1 MLLKFWGTRGTIP
14 SPLRPDQVEQKVKD
28 VLNTAAQEKIDLT
41 DPRAIEAFTAGL
53 SLAGSTVG
61 SNTTCVTVELEND
74 LIIFDAGSGIREL
87 GEALMDKTNDFAQ
100 KFGFY
105 RGEGHAHMFFTHTH
119 WDHIQ
124 GFPFFLPAYD
134 PDRHFTIA
142 IIGRD
147 RQTRNLEDIFS
158 MQMQREYFSV
168 PLEKMGARMTFFAPE
183 TTHYTTPITGNK
195 VVTLRHNHPGG
206 AYSYRI
212 EGEGKIFVYCTDVE
226 HGDGIDPSIVALSR
240 DADLLIHD
248 AQYTPEELK
257 RKRGWGHSSWEQAVE
272 VAEQAGV
279 KKLAL
284 FHHDPEHT
292 DSFLFGM
299 EKECQRRFPEAFP
312 SREGMEI
319 EI

>member
-1 MLLKFWGTRGTIP
+1 MKVTFYGTRGSIP
-14 SPLRPDQVEQKVKD
+14 VPEPDFVQVGGNTSC
-28 VLNTAAQEKIDLT
+28 VL
-41 DPRAIEAFTAGL
+41 FT
-53 SLAGSTVG
+53 S
-61 SNTTCVTVELEND
+61 SNGR
-74 LIIFDAGSGIREL
+74 IAIFDAGTGIRKL
-87 GEALMDKTNDFAQ
+87 GNDLLARSHEQYDNIFIALS
-100 KFGFY
+100 
-105 RGEGHAHMFFTHTH
+105 HTH

-124 GFPFFLPAYD
+124 GFPFFRPAFD
-134 PDRHFTIA
+134 PNRHFTIT
-142 IIGRD
+142 IIGRY

-158 MQMQREYFSV
+158 MQMQREYFAV

-183 TTHYTTPITGNK
+183 AAHYTTPITGNK

-226 HGDGIDPSIVALSR
+226 HADGIDPNVVALSR
-240 DADLLIHD
+240 NADLLIHD
-248 AQYTPEELK
+248 AQFTPEELK
-257 RKRGWGHSSWEQAVE
+257 ARKGWGHSSWEQAVE

-292 DSFLFGM
+292 DSFLFRM
-299 EKECQRRFPEAFP
+299 EEECQRRFPEAFL

-319 EI
+319 EV